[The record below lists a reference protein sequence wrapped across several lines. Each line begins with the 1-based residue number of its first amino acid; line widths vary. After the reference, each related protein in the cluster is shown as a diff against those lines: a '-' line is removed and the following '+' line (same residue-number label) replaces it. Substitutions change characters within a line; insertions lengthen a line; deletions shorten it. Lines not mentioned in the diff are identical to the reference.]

1 MDECHC
7 RVCHT
12 NTFHFY
18 STLQTLKVAHFL
30 AFCLCS
36 EITFTW
42 TYKALSFINY
52 FLLTKKTLTLSW
64 GAIYGQFFKTSTER
78 SDSWFI
84 YNSWRLTSKWLLM
97 IFILHKIK
105 RNFYIWVEISIFELT
120 ILTMDNLH
128 LLRSPCINK
137 LIFQLD
143 ILGLMFIWTLV
154 LTKDQEQFELKR
166 LS

>member
-1 MDECHC
+1 MSYEYFPFL
-7 RVCHT
+7 
-12 NTFHFY
+12 FHFAN
-18 STLQTLKVAHFL
+18 SKCRSFSGVLLVPRKIL
-30 AFCLCS
+30 S
-36 EITFTW
+36 W